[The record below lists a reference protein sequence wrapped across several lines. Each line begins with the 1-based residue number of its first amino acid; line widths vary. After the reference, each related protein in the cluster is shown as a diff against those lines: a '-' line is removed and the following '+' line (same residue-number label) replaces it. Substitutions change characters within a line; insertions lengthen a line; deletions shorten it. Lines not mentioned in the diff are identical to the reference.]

1 MTGQPR
7 PAGPARV
14 GLVLGAG
21 GRAGVAYHRGV
32 LRAMDSLG
40 VDPRAAAVI
49 VGTSAGSIV
58 GASLRREATAVPP
71 LSWRDRPVRAG
82 LPGRGAVLELARRP
96 REGLNAVLLRPDIR
110 LGQLD
115 LGDAVAALRR
125 AYAAAWPAAPLW
137 LVAVRRADGR
147 RVVFGRP
154 GAPPAD
160 VPSAVA
166 ASCAVPGYV
175 RPVRIGGVEYVDGGV
190 HSPTNADLLAD
201 LDLDLVVVSS
211 PMSIDPGASRLR
223 VDLPVRLRFHRF
235 LRSELWAL
243 RRAGP
248 RSHGPRSGPDRSD
261 GGRAALAVPRVVT
274 VEPDQPTAR
283 AMGLGM
289 LNTRNTP
296 EIEELAL
303 ALDRYI
309 RIRAQQR
316 GAAATSA
323 LWLAE
328 KGRGV
333 LRSNG
338 VAQMLE
344 RRGNAAGIPGLH
356 RDQIRHTS
364 VHHWL
369 DAGGSEGDA
378 MRLFGWKFRQMLSR
392 YAASTA
398 DARAR
403 QSHRRLGLGDKL

>member
-1 MTGQPR
+1 M
-7 PAGPARV
+7 
-14 GLVLGAG
+14 
-21 GRAGVAYHRGV
+21 
-32 LRAMDSLG
+32 
-40 VDPRAAAVI
+40 
-49 VGTSAGSIV
+49 
-58 GASLRREATAVPP
+58 
-71 LSWRDRPVRAG
+71 
-82 LPGRGAVLELARRP
+82 
-96 REGLNAVLLRPDIR
+96 
-110 LGQLD
+110 
-115 LGDAVAALRR
+115 
-125 AYAAAWPAAPLW
+125 
-137 LVAVRRADGR
+137 RRADGR
-147 RVVFGRP
+147 RVVFGRS

-160 VPSAVA
+160 VPSAAA

-211 PMSIDPGASRLR
+211 PTSIDPGASRLG
-223 VDLPVRLRFHRF
+223 VDLLVRLRFHRF

-261 GGRAALAVPRVVT
+261 GGRAAVAVPRVVT

-356 RDQIRHTS
+356 PDQIRHTS